1 MYSFNKYQL
10 LVINYKISCLS
21 LHINSFPDNKTM
33 QYPSRFIPF
42 KAELSTISLPEKFT
56 YPFYYTPHPIASLAA
71 EELQTYIES
80 HDWNHNFGIDEKA
93 EGLEIGKMFGVLV
106 VENTKGDL
114 GYLAAFSGKLG
125 NSNHHKYFV
134 PPVFDMLTEGSFF
147 LEGEL
152 KINAVN
158 ARIAEIERSDEF
170 KNLNQEFKTLQKSL
184 NEEEEAL
191 REKMR
196 NAKANRKMQR
206 QENEGKMN
214 PVDFEALM
222 NSLAD
227 ESIAYKTRLAQFKR
241 SQNEQ
246 ISDLENKLKPFTE
259 ELEMLLHKR
268 KTDSA
273 RLQQKLFTSYKFL
286 NRKGE
291 EKALLDI
298 FKDTAF
304 RKPPAGAG
312 ECAAPKLLHYAFK
325 NDLKPVAMAEFWWGA
340 PPGTEIRKHKQFYPA
355 CLGKCKPIL
364 SHMLIGMSVDVNPLL
379 ANPGIDKVI
388 KTVYEDDSILV
399 VNKPHDLLSVPGK
412 EIYDSVYARI
422 KKQYPEAEGPL
433 LIHRLDMST
442 SGLLIIAKDLK
453 SHNFLQQ
460 QFIKRKVKKTY
471 TALLEGYLK
480 ETEGVIDLPLQQDI
494 LDRPRQK
501 VDFET
506 GKSSRTEW
514 KVLERK
520 KGMTRIEL
528 TPITGRTHQLRVHCA
543 HVKGL
548 NAPIKG
554 DDLYG
559 KIKDRL
565 YLHATTLGIKHP
577 ITKED
582 MFFEAQPDF

>member
-1 MYSFNKYQL
+1 
-10 LVINYKISCLS
+10 
-21 LHINSFPDNKTM
+21 M
-33 QYPSRFIPF
+33 QNPSRFIPF
-42 KAELSTISLPEKFT
+42 KTKLPAISLPEQFT
-56 YPFYYTPHPIASLAA
+56 YPFYYTPHPLALTAA
-71 EELQTYIES
+71 EELQSYIET
-80 HDWNHNFGIDEKA
+80 HDWNHNFGIDA
-93 EGLEIGKMFGVLV
+93 NADGLEIGKMFGVLV
-106 VENTKGDL
+106 VENPQGEL
-114 GYLAAFSGKLG
+114 GYLAAFSGKLA

-158 ARIAEIERSDEF
+158 TRIAELEGNEEFIKLNLEF
-170 KNLNQEFKTLQKSL
+170 KILQKSL
-184 NEEEEAL
+184 IEEEEAL

-196 NAKANRKMQR
+196 NAKANRKQQR

-214 PVDFEALM
+214 STDFDTLM

-227 ESIAYKTRLAQFKR
+227 ESIKYKTGLAQFKR
-241 SQNEQ
+241 NQKEQ
-246 ISDLENKLKPFTE
+246 LTDIQAKLSPFTE
-259 ELEMLLHKR
+259 ELELLLQKR

-286 NRKGE
+286 NKDGKE
-291 EKALLDI
+291 EALLDI
-298 FKDTAF
+298 FKDTSF

-312 ECAAPKLLHYAFK
+312 ECAAPKLLHHAFK
-325 NDLKPVAMAEFWWGA
+325 NDLKPVVMAEFWWGA

-364 SHMLIGMSVDVNPLL
+364 SHMLKGMDVEVNPLL

-388 KTVYEDDSILV
+388 KTVYEDDAILV
-399 VNKPHDLLSVPGK
+399 INKPHDLLSVPGK

-422 KKQYPEAEGPL
+422 KKQYPDAEGPL

-480 ETEGVIDLPLQQDI
+480 ETKGIIDLPLQQDT

-506 GKSSRTEW
+506 GKSARTEW

-520 KGMTRIEL
+520 KGMTRIKL

-559 KIKDRL
+559 KVKDRL

-582 MFFEAQPDF
+582 MFFEAQPEF

>member
-1 MYSFNKYQL
+1 
-10 LVINYKISCLS
+10 
-21 LHINSFPDNKTM
+21 M
-33 QYPSRFIPF
+33 QNPSRFIPF
-42 KAELSTISLPEKFT
+42 NTALPVVSLPKKFT
-56 YPFYYTPHPIASLAA
+56 YPFYYIPHPLAIKAA
-71 EELQTYIES
+71 EELQSYIET
-80 HDWNHNFGIDEKA
+80 HDWNHNFGIDPNA
-93 EGLEIGKMFGVLV
+93 EGLIIGKMFGVLV
-106 VENTKGDL
+106 VENKLGEL

-152 KINAVN
+152 EINAIN
-158 ARIAEIERSDEF
+158 ARISEIENNESFLKLKQELSDLRN
-170 KNLNQEFKTLQKSL
+170 KLN
-184 NEEEEAL
+184 NEEAEL
-191 REKMR
+191 REEMR
-196 NAKANRKMQR
+196 VSKANRKKLR
-206 QENEGKMN
+206 QEGKIQLNEK
-214 PVDFEALM
+214 DFTELM
-222 NSLAD
+222 NQLAN
-227 ESIAYKTRLAQFKR
+227 ESIAYKTRLAQFKH
-241 SQNEQ
+241 SKKEQ
-246 ISDLENKLKPFTE
+246 ITKIETLLSPFLK
-259 ELEMLLHKR
+259 ELEQLQQKR

-273 RLQQKLFTSYKFL
+273 HLQQKLFTSYTFL
-286 NRKGE
+286 NKDGE
-291 EKALLDI
+291 EEGLLNI
-298 FKDTAF
+298 FKHTAF

-325 NDLKPVAMAEFWWGA
+325 NDLKPIALAEFWWGA
-340 PPGTEIRKHKQFYPA
+340 PPGTEIRKHKQYYPA

-364 SHMLIGMSVDVNPLL
+364 SHMLKGTELEVNPLL

-388 KTVYEDDSILV
+388 QTVYEDDAILV
-399 VNKPHDLLSVPGK
+399 INKPHDLLSVPGK

-442 SGLLIIAKDLK
+442 SGLLLIAKDLV
-453 SHNFLQQ
+453 SHKFLQQ

-480 ETEGVIDLPLQQDI
+480 ETEGTIDLPLQSDI

-506 GKSSRTEW
+506 GKSARTEW

-543 HVKGL
+543 HSKGL
-548 NAPIKG
+548 NTPIKG

-559 KIKDRL
+559 KVSDRL
-565 YLHATTLGIKHP
+565 YLHATTLEIKHP
-577 ITKED
+577 ISKEE
-582 MFFEAQPDF
+582 MFFESPADF